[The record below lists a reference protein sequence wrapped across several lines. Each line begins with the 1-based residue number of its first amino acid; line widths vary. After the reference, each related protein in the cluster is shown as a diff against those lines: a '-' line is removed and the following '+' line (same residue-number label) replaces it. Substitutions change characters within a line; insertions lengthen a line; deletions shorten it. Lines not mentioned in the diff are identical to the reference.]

1 MVITPFIWFSLLD
14 TKNMALMM
22 AGFLILFVPFAANYG
37 VMPTFYAEIFP
48 ANVRYSGMAI
58 GYTLGTILGSAT
70 APLVG
75 TYLLGVT
82 GNWYAIAAFMSG
94 ASLISAV
101 AGLLLYPEKAES
113 R

>member
-1 MVITPFIWFSLLD
+1 
-14 TKNMALMM
+14 
-22 AGFLILFVPFAANYG
+22 
-37 VMPTFYAEIFP
+37 MPTFFAEVFP

-82 GNWYAIAAFMSG
+82 GNWYAIAVFMSG
-94 ASLISAV
+94 ASLISAL
-101 AGLLLYPEKAES
+101 AGLFLYPLKNSKRA
-113 R
+113 